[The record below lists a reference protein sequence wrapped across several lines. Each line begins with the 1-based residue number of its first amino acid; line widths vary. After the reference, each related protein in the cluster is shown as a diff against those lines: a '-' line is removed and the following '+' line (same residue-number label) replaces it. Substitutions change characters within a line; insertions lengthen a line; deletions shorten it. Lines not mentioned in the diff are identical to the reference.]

1 MCTDNAAKAKRLRKG
16 ASKAVMAAGGAA
28 GARAD
33 IKTPTSKDR
42 TEDREV
48 SGRVA
53 LKASDAVTADPPVS
67 RNGLREDEQTPTSTS
82 ATVRLPYQQRATEA
96 PTGLTGS
103 TELAPLTTIVS
114 ARVGEDE
121 RADKITPRDGLPEV

>member
-67 RNGLREDEQTPTSTS
+67 RNGLREDEQTSTS
-82 ATVRLPYQQRATEA
+82 ATVRLPYQQRETETQA
-96 PTGLTGS
+96 QTGPTGS
-103 TELAPLTTIVS
+103 TELPPMLTIVS
-114 ARVGEDE
+114 ARVGDDDGE
-121 RADKITPRDGLPEV
+121 DKITPRDGLPEA